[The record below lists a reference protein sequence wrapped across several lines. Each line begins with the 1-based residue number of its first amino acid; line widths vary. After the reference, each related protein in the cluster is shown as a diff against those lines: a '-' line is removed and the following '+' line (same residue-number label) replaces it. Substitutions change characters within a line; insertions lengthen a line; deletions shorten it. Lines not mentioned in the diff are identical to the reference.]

1 MTASGDGDE
10 LPTELVTAV
19 FEEPAQGR
27 RRLPELIGLLEADDD
42 RTRLAAALSTCLIA
56 VEYPD
61 TVPYVVRRLSDRLG
75 QNEVSLE
82 LTHALDYLAD
92 RYPDTVEGVLDELET
107 EAAEAADRRDLPL
120 PETGN
125 FTRSYYYDATPERG
139 SGGGRIRL
147 PHSDGED
154 DPRLTYAEGVPDQV
168 GQFETGPDD
177 RPSEAGDADEADDES
192 SSSTDAGQSPGAL
205 VRRTTDVSDVAVR
218 SRFDQLHILAAPTRS
233 RYSTDYDALVGTA
246 GDEEAIALRILHLPS
261 DEAGREA
268 FEAAGGE
275 HLGRWAAIADHP
287 HVVSLRDWAVE
298 PRPWLAT
305 SFAGESLVDQD
316 RFEPDRALHDALA
329 LADAMAYSHRKDTV
343 HGGIDAGNVAYPSDV
358 LGSNDQEPPLL
369 NNVGMLHV
377 YRPHANPVRFLD
389 PRYAAPE
396 YYDRRFGTI
405 DAATDVYQLGAVIYR
420 LYTGKPPV
428 TGSFES
434 VKSAVTGSDI
444 PVPGNAVEGI
454 PPAIDEVVAKAMAT
468 EKLHRYETVELLRQE
483 LAGLQGDSEL

>member
-1 MTASGDGDE
+1 MTASGDDKLPNE
-10 LPTELVTAV
+10 LITAV
-19 FEEPAQGR
+19 FEDPAQGR
-27 RRLPELIGLLEADDD
+27 RRLPELIGLLEADDN
-42 RTRLAAALSTCLIA
+42 RTRLAAALSSCLVA
-56 VEYPD
+56 AEYPD
-61 TVPYVVRRLSDRLG
+61 TVPYLVRRLSDRLG
-75 QNEVSLE
+75 ESEVSLE

-92 RYPDTVEGVLDELET
+92 RYPDTVERVLDELET
-107 EAAEAADRRDLPL
+107 EAAEAADRRELPL

-147 PHSDGED
+147 PRSEGED
-154 DPRLTYAEGVPDQV
+154 DPRLTYADGVPDQV

-177 RPSEAGDADEADDES
+177 RPSQSAGTNGESDES
-192 SSSTDAGQSPGAL
+192 STTTDAGQSPGAL
-205 VRRTTDVSDVAVR
+205 VRRTTDVSDIAVR
-218 SRFDQLHILAAPTRS
+218 SRFDQLHIIAAPKRS

-246 GDEEAIALRILHLPS
+246 GEEEAIALRILHLPS
-261 DEAGREA
+261 DEAGRQA
-268 FEAAGGE
+268 FENAGGE
-275 HLGRWAAIADHP
+275 HLGRWAAIDDHP

-298 PRPWLAT
+298 PRPWVAT

-316 RFEPDRALHDALA
+316 RLEPDRALHDALA

-343 HGGIDAGNVAYPSDV
+343 HGGIDAGNVAYPRDV

-369 NNVGMLHV
+369 NNFGMLHV

-396 YYDRRFGTI
+396 YYDRRFGSI

-420 LYTGKPPV
+420 LYTGKPPM

-434 VKSAVTGSDI
+434 VKSAVTGSET
-444 PVPGNAVEGI
+444 PVPGDAVEGI